1 MVCRGLLCIAIAI
14 AGVAATARHHQ
25 MMRGAPLD
33 TPKELQDMLVTA
45 FAGVF
50 KGPAQAGA
58 AKIDQPVQAQI
69 EDEKIE
75 DFQRTL
81 SPACRK
87 RFNAMMAGTGPST
100 TSFDAHGSAKEGA
113 KQCKKLEGDLCFTK
127 AQITE
132 SQKAPDGRK
141 LAQTTAVEGSS
152 CVPAECSDSSDL
164 MAYSQFMRQQTKN
177 LMPGD
182 TMKIALHVDCS
193 RSGGAVA
200 MIDGDGK
207 AAPMQQRR
215 SGATAMAPVALAAL
229 TVVFAAVF

>member
-1 MVCRGLLCIAIAI
+1 MACRGFLCVALAIGCVSAHV
-14 AGVAATARHHQ
+14 GQ
-25 MMRGAPLD
+25 QQLMRGSSLD
-33 TPKELQDMLVTA
+33 TPKELQDKFVTA

-50 KGPAQAGA
+50 KGPAQGGA
-58 AKIDQPVQAQI
+58 AKTDQPVQAQI

-75 DFQRTL
+75 DFQKSL

-87 RFNAMMAGTGPST
+87 RFNAMMAGTGPAT
-100 TSFDAHGSAKEGA
+100 TSFDAHGSAKEGS

-141 LAQTTAVEGSS
+141 LAQTTAVEGNS
-152 CVPAECSDSSDL
+152 CVPKECSDSSDL
-164 MAYSQFMRQQTKN
+164 IAYSQFMRQQTKN

-193 RSGGAVA
+193 KSGGAVA

-207 AAPMQQRR
+207 AAPQHR
-215 SGATAMAPVALAAL
+215 SGVIATAPVALAVL
-229 TVVFAAVF
+229 TVVFAAAF